1 MTTVRVQL
9 SKELNSF
16 WQTVLVTI
24 FLCLNFYNFSTFT
37 NNVGHI
43 WFTIQNFCFGKNYIF
58 KKCNSKPFCFLIKRV
73 TEKKTQVKTLLTDS
87 NPYLLMVLLSIPFN
101 KLPCSKQLCHVVR
114 SDQDIKYKL
123 VKNNASVPLTSHNVL
138 YM

>member
-1 MTTVRVQL
+1 MVYH
-9 SKELNSF
+9 SKFLF
-16 WQTVLVTI
+16 WKKLQFQTVL
-24 FLCLNFYNFSTFT
+24 FS
-37 NNVGHI
+37 
-43 WFTIQNFCFGKNYIF
+43 Y
-58 KKCNSKPFCFLIKRV
+58 KKSV
-73 TEKKTQVKTLLTDS
+73 TEKKTYVNTLLIGS
-87 NPYLLMVLLSIPFN
+87 ISYLLMVLFSIPFN